1 MIFGKTDKRNLL
13 NSLDDLH
20 TIFPA
25 IKNDDMDYAAC
36 LLGKISRIIVDYGPN
51 SEEKPI
57 LKRYTPNQIRR
68 VFGLREFPDGSIF
81 TKDMI
86 KNVIINDRATIILW
100 ADGSKTVVKCQ
111 EEDLDRISPE
121 AGVAIAIM
129 KKVFGNKGNFNNV
142 LKDLVNQGL
151 KEGYKQ

>member
-1 MIFGKTDKRNLL
+1 MFFGKTDKRNLL
-13 NSLDDLH
+13 NSMDDLYI
-20 TIFPA
+20 IFPA
-25 IKNDDMDYAAC
+25 IQNDDMDYAAC
-36 LLGKISRIIVDYGPN
+36 LLGKINRIIVDYGPN
-51 SEEKPI
+51 SEEKPT
-57 LKRYTPNQIRR
+57 LKRYTPNQTRR
-68 VFGLREFPDGSIF
+68 IFGLPKFPDGSIF

-100 ADGSKTVVKCQ
+100 DDGSKTVVKCQ